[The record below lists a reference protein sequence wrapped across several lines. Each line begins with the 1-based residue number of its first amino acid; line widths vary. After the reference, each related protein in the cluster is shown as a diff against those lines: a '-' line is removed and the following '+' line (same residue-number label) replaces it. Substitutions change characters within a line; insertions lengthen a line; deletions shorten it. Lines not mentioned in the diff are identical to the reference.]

1 MQLPGVKME
10 ATNKTQLITTL
21 QRASGLFLLFIVA
34 IIFSFSSD
42 RFLTVSNLTNIA
54 LQTSVVAV
62 ATIGMALTMLMA
74 GIDLS
79 VGSVAALSGAL
90 TAGLMSRNGL
100 PVSAAILL
108 GIAAGSFLG
117 MINGI
122 LSVYGK
128 LPPFVATL
136 AMLGVARGLTL
147 VYTEGRPISGLP
159 ESFTN
164 LGSGSLGPIPMPVTI
179 WLLILLLVF
188 MILRFTKFGLYIY
201 AIGGNEETARL
212 AGIPTNRIK
221 VIVYAISGGLA
232 SITGVL
238 LTARLWSAQPQM
250 AAGLELD
257 AIAAS
262 VLGGVS
268 LFGGIGDVVGACI
281 GALIVG
287 MLGNGLNLLRI
298 PSYYQQVIKGVVFV
312 LAVVFDMYAKQQA
325 KK

>member
-1 MQLPGVKME
+1 ME
-10 ATNKTQLITTL
+10 AISKNKNIVQSL
-21 QRASGLFLLFIVA
+21 QRASGLILLILVA
-34 IIFSFSSD
+34 TIFSLLSD

-54 LQTSVVAV
+54 LQTSVVAIV
-62 ATIGMALTMLMA
+62 TIGMTLTMISA

-79 VGSVAALSGAL
+79 VGSIAALSGAL
-90 TAGLMSRNGL
+90 VAGLMTRSGL
-100 PVSAAILL
+100 PVSVAIFL
-108 GIAAGSFLG
+108 GIGIGAGLG
-117 MINGI
+117 AINGI
-122 LSVYGK
+122 LIVYGK

-147 VYTEGRPISGLP
+147 VYTEGRPISGLD
-159 ESFTN
+159 ESFTF
-164 LGSGSLGPIPMPVTI
+164 LGTGSLGPVPMPVVI
-179 WLLILLLVF
+179 WILVLLIF
-188 MILRFTKFGLYIY
+188 FFILRYTKFGLHIY

-212 AGIPTNRIK
+212 AGIKTNRNK
-221 VIVYAISGGLA
+221 VLIYTLSGALA
-232 SITGVL
+232 GITGIL

-268 LFGGIGDVVGACI
+268 LFGGIGNAIGACI

-298 PSYYQQVIKGVVFV
+298 PSYYQQVIKGVVFI
-312 LAVVFDMYAKQQA
+312 LAVIFDMYAKKQA

>member
-1 MQLPGVKME
+1 MKLSK
-10 ATNKTQLITTL
+10 KTSIISGL
-21 QRASGLFLLFIVA
+21 QRASGLFLLILVA
-34 IIFSFSSD
+34 TIFTLLSD
-42 RFLTVSNLTNIA
+42 RFFTVSNLTNIA
-54 LQTSVVAV
+54 LQTSMVAIV
-62 ATIGMALTMLMA
+62 TIGMTLTMLMA

-90 TAGLMSRNGL
+90 VAGFMSRNNIPMPL
-100 PVSAAILL
+100 AIAL
-108 GIAAGSFLG
+108 GIAIGSSLG
-117 MINGI
+117 AINGI
-122 LSVYGK
+122 LTVYGK

-136 AMLGVARGLTL
+136 AMLGVARGFTL
-147 VYTEGRPISGLP
+147 VYTEGRPISGLDKT
-159 ESFTN
+159 FTY
-164 LGSGSLGPIPMPVTI
+164 LGSGYLGPIPMPVVI
-179 WLLILLLVF
+179 WIVILLIF
-188 MILRFTKFGLYIY
+188 FFILRYTKFGLYIY

-221 VIVYAISGGLA
+221 VIVYALSGALA
-232 SITGVL
+232 SITGIL

-268 LFGGIGDVVGACI
+268 LFGGVGSVIGASI

-298 PSYYQQVIKGVVFV
+298 PSYYQQVIKGVVFI
-312 LAVVFDMYAKQQA
+312 LAVIFDMYAKKQA